1 MKGRVMEIKKVGVVG
16 CGLMGSGITQVCA
29 QSGYSV
35 ITSEINETLLNKGLS
50 AIRFALDIDVRRRRI
65 TPQGMDA
72 VMGRIKGTTS
82 FADFPACDLIIEAAP
97 ENMNIKKS
105 IFRELDKRCPGN
117 TILATNTSCLSII
130 AMAKETSRPDKVLGL
145 HFFNP
150 PVLMKLLE
158 VVKTA
163 ATSNETLETGKA
175 FGKSLGKTAI
185 TAPDT
190 PGFVVNRLLL
200 PFMMEAFRMLEAG
213 LATRDDI
220 DDGARLGL
228 GHSLGPLKLADLVGL
243 DTVLYIGSA
252 IYAELK
258 DPLYAPPEILKRMVA
273 EGKLGRKTGKGF
285 YDYARDSSGVPTPE
299 NN

>member
-1 MKGRVMEIKKVGVVG
+1 MEIKKVGVVG

-65 TPQGMDA
+65 TPPDMDA

-105 IFRELDKRCPGN
+105 IFRELDKICPGN

-150 PVLMKLLE
+150 PALMKLLE

-200 PFMMEAFRMLEAG
+200 PFMMESFRMLEAG

-258 DPLYAPPEILKRMVA
+258 DPLYSPPEILKKMVT

-285 YDYARDSSGVPTPE
+285 YDYTRDSSGKPTQE
-299 NN
+299 NT